1 MYRKAWIL
9 GTLMCVGAARIALSQ
24 GQETRR
30 PPNPPPGEAGADFR
44 GATSQDLR
52 VFTIAAQNTQSGA
65 GSSLSPMSFQFTLGN
80 RTPAIRVDL
89 DLDNVPVRDAVKRIC
104 DAGKR
109 DCVVDAD
116 VPEEVRITL
125 RARGVRLGTAL
136 DLVSEAAGARWVN
149 ERRDGKERIR
159 VGRTVPDLHAM
170 SFSGGA
176 GAISV
181 SGSDLLTAPVVTPIG
196 PVRFQGS
203 PLLYSMREER
213 STFNCPHCKGQTTVV
228 RRRQQPKC
236 TKCDRT
242 FQTDWQFCPADGAK
256 RPPDPGAWQFC
267 PMCGKRV
274 QGERAETLEVQREEG
289 IALEGPVRPRSSETR
304 SITVR
309 SLSPRAASAR

>member
-1 MYRKAWIL
+1 MCARAWIL
-9 GTLMCVGAARIALSQ
+9 GTLLCVGAARIALSQ
-24 GQETRR
+24 GQETQR
-30 PPNPPPGEAGADFR
+30 PPNPPPGQAGVIVQ
-44 GATSQDLR
+44 GGTPQDVS
-52 VFTIAAQNTQSGA
+52 VFTFAAQNAQSGA
-65 GSSLSPMSFQFTLGN
+65 GSSQSPVSFQFTRGN
-80 RTPAIRVDL
+80 RTPEVRVDL

-109 DCVVDAD
+109 DCVVDSD

-159 VGRTVPDLHAM
+159 VGRTVPDLRAM

-176 GAISV
+176 TAFAT
-181 SGSDLLTAPVVTPIG
+181 SGGDSLTTPLVTPIG
-196 PVRFQGS
+196 TIRFQGN
-203 PLLYSMREER
+203 PLLYSIREER

-242 FQTDWQFCPADGAK
+242 FQTDWQFCPADGGK
-256 RPPDPGAWQFC
+256 RPPDPGAWQYC

-274 QGERAETLEVQREEG
+274 QGERAETLEMQREEG
-289 IALEGPVRPRSSETR
+289 IVLEGPVRARSSETR
-304 SITVR
+304 SVTVR
-309 SLSPRAASAR
+309 PLTTRVGSAR